1 MSQGRSPYHTPVLV
15 GEVLE
20 LFAPMADGLIV
31 DGTLGGA
38 GHSVALL
45 EAYPAMRILGLD
57 RDADAI
63 SNAPRHD
70 RLDVVQANYG
80 DLDRVLVDQ
89 FGTAPDEQ
97 VLDGVLLDLG
107 VSSHQLDTARRGFSY
122 RLSGPI
128 DMRMGPDAARSASEI
143 VNAWDADELEY
154 VLRTYGEE
162 RHARRVARAIVRNR
176 PIKDTTRLAAVVADS
191 LPAAARRAKHPA
203 RKVFQALRIAVNE
216 ELDALER
223 GLDAAL
229 RHLRL
234 GGRIVVISYHSLEDR
249 IVKRRFAAGARGC
262 ICPPDLPVCGCG
274 RAAELRLLARKAV
287 RPGEAELLANPRARS
302 ARLRAA
308 ERISE

>member
-1 MSQGRSPYHTPVLV
+1 MSQGPSPYHTPVLV
-15 GEVLE
+15 DEVLE
-20 LFAPMADGLIV
+20 LFAPMADGSIV

-45 EAYPAMRILGLD
+45 DAYPAMRILGLD

-63 SNAPRHD
+63 ANAPRHE
-70 RLDVVQANYG
+70 RLGVVRANFG
-80 DLDRVLVDQ
+80 DLDRVLAERMGAAHD
-89 FGTAPDEQ
+89 DR

-122 RLSGPI
+122 RASGPI
-128 DMRMGPDAARSASEI
+128 DMRMGPDAVRSAAEI
-143 VNAWDADELEY
+143 VNEWDVERLES

-162 RHARRVARAIVRNR
+162 RHARAVARAIVRNR
-176 PIKDTTRLAAVVADS
+176 PIKDTSRLAAVVAAS

-203 RKVFQALRIAVNE
+203 RKTFQALRIAVNE

-223 GLDAAL
+223 GLDASI
-229 RHLRL
+229 RHLRV
-234 GGRIVVISYHSLEDR
+234 GGRVVVISYHSLEDR
-249 IVKRRFAAGARGC
+249 IVKRRFAAGAKGC

-287 RPGEAELLANPRARS
+287 RPGEAESQRNPRARS

-308 ERISE
+308 ERITE